1 MAVQINT
8 DDLISVTD
16 ASRQGVSK
24 LVSEASEGRE
34 IILIRNNRP
43 AAAIVGIEKLE
54 RLQRLEE
61 DIKLLTVAL
70 VRSATDTGERV
81 SLEAAA
87 ARFGIDLDELDD
99 EDDEDE
105 KG

>member
-1 MAVQINT
+1 MKINT
-8 DDLISVTD
+8 EDLISVTE

-34 IILIRNNRP
+34 IILIRNNKP
-43 AAAIVGIEKLE
+43 AAAIVGIDKLE

-70 VRSATDTGERV
+70 VRSATDTGERI
-81 SLEAAA
+81 SIEAAA

-99 EDDEDE
+99 EDDE